1 MNHHSAVKTIKLP
14 HEGDKLFIAD
24 GGLETDFIFQRNID
38 LPMFASFHLLNS
50 QSGIEA
56 LKDYYADYIEIA
68 KQSRLGL
75 VLDTPTWR
83 ASHGWGKQLGY
94 SVADMRGYNQTS
106 VSLLRE
112 VRNQNTSVDCPM
124 IINGAVGP
132 EDDGYNPSKR
142 LSASEAQQYHTHQIE
157 ALANF
162 GADMVT
168 AVTMTYIDEAIG
180 ISKAARAAGIPVAI
194 SFTVEIDGLLPDG
207 MSLQE
212 AIEAVDAATDATPIY
227 YMINCAHPSHFEHV
241 LEENAG
247 WMDRVVGIRANA
259 SCKSH
264 AELDEATEL
273 DDGNPIEFGQAY
285 ARLNRIFKNLR
296 VMGGCCGTDHRH
308 IDEVCKSVTNSRH
321 QSFAA

>member
-1 MNHHSAVKTIKLP
+1 
-14 HEGDKLFIAD
+14 
-24 GGLETDFIFQRNID
+24 
-38 LPMFASFHLLNS
+38 
-50 QSGIEA
+50 
-56 LKDYYADYIEIA
+56 
-68 KQSRLGL
+68 
-75 VLDTPTWR
+75 
-83 ASHGWGKQLGY
+83 
-94 SVADMRGYNQTS
+94 
-106 VSLLRE
+106 
-112 VRNQNTSVDCPM
+112 
-124 IINGAVGP
+124 
-132 EDDGYNPSKR
+132 
-142 LSASEAQQYHTHQIE
+142 
-157 ALANF
+157 
-162 GADMVT
+162 MVT